1 MKTTFK
7 ILARPWIEGLQ
18 KAGLSFWKR
27 LSPPLVAIAAA
38 LIVCGVLMLFM
49 NFNPLLAYQAL
60 FESAI
65 GNKSAIGTT
74 IIKSLPLLI
83 TGLAVTIAYR
93 AEIFNIGVE
102 GQILVG
108 GIFAVWVGT
117 KVTGLP
123 SFIHIL
129 LCMIAG
135 MIGGMAYAWL
145 PAWLKAKRGINEVIV
160 TLLLNY
166 MAALLLSWAVRGPL
180 REPGQLYAKTAEVA
194 ETARLPILVPEMRLH
209 PGIFIALILIAL
221 CYFFLWHT
229 VPGFNIR
236 FVGANQRAAEAA
248 GINVSKTMMTSFLIS
263 GSLAGLAGTLHII
276 GTEYRMLESFL
287 SGFGYDAI
295 AAALVGQLHPFGVL
309 LGGFFFGALRSG
321 SNGMQISLGIPST
334 LIYVIQ
340 ALIILFVLAS
350 YHIRFGWRWWKREKQ
365 MDVFKQKIQPGN

>member
-1 MKTTFK
+1 MRSLLSSTWKK
-7 ILARPWIEGLQ
+7 IA
-18 KAGLSFWKR
+18 
-27 LSPPLVAIAAA
+27 PPLVAVAAA
-38 LIVCGVLMLFM
+38 LLVSGLLMLTM
-49 NFNPLLAYQAL
+49 GFNPLKAVYAL

-83 TGLAVTIAYR
+83 TGLAVVIAYR

-108 GIFAVWVGT
+108 GIFATWVGV

-123 SFIHIL
+123 SLAHIIL
-129 LCMIAG
+129 VIAAG
-135 MIGGMAYAWL
+135 MIGGAIYALL
-145 PAWLKAKRGINEVIV
+145 PALLKAKRGINEVIV
-160 TLLLNY
+160 TMLMNY
-166 MAALLLSWAVRGPL
+166 VAALLLSWVVRGPL

-194 ETARLPILVPEMRLH
+194 TTARLPILVPEMRLH
-209 PGIFIALILIAL
+209 PGIFIALLLILL
-221 CYFFLWHT
+221 VYFFLWYT

-236 FVGANQRAAEAA
+236 FVGSNPRAAEAA
-248 GINVSKTMMTSFLIS
+248 GINVSRTIMVSFLLS

-276 GTEYRMLESFL
+276 GTEYRMLETFL

-350 YHIRFGWRWWKREKQ
+350 YHIRFGLKWWKREKQ
-365 MDVFKQKIQPGN
+365 LDFEKESSNAAINTHDLPEK

>member
-1 MKTTFK
+1 MKTKFK
-7 ILARPWIEGLQ
+7 LLTRPWLEGLQ
-18 KAGLSFWKR
+18 KAGLSSWKR
-27 LSPPLVAIAAA
+27 LAPPFIAIAAA

-93 AEIFNIGVE
+93 TEIFNIGVE

-108 GIFAVWVGT
+108 GIFAIWVGT
-117 KVTGLP
+117 KVSGLP
-123 SFIHIL
+123 SFIHIP

-135 MIGGMAYAWL
+135 MAGGMAYALL

-166 MAALLLSWAVRGPL
+166 VAALLLSWAVRGPL
-180 REPGQLYAKTAEVA
+180 REPGQLYAKTAEIA

-209 PGIFIALILIAL
+209 PGIFIALILITL
-221 CYFFLWHT
+221 GYFFLWHT

-248 GINVSKTMMTSFLIS
+248 GINVPKTMMTSFLIS

-295 AAALVGQLHPFGVL
+295 AAALVGQLHPLGVL

-365 MDVFKQKIQPGN
+365 RDVFKQEIQSRN

>member
-7 ILARPWIEGLQ
+7 IPAFLRLKNLQ
-18 KAGLSFWKR
+18 KTALSLWKR
-27 LSPPLVAIAAA
+27 LSPPLIAVAAA
-38 LIVCGVLMLFM
+38 LIVCGVLMLVM

-102 GQILVG
+102 GQILIG

-123 SFIHIL
+123 PFIHIP

-135 MIGGMAYAWL
+135 MVGGMAYAWL

-166 MAALLLSWAVRGPL
+166 MAALLLSWVVRGPL

-194 ETARLPILVPEMRLH
+194 QTARLPILVPEMRLH
-209 PGIFIALILIAL
+209 PGIFIALILVVL
-221 CYFFLWHT
+221 CYFFLWRT

-248 GINVSKTMMTSFLIS
+248 GINVPKTMLTSFLIS

-365 MDVFKQKIQPGN
+365 MDVFKKEIQPGN